1 MHLII
6 TEKHDAASKIA
17 AILFKDRTPER
28 INGVPAYRSKAA
40 DALVIGLAGHI
51 LELDFPEA
59 YQKWSAFPPRELIRA
74 QVVTYP
80 SKKDLVGAL
89 ATLATKV
96 TRVTIATDYDRE
108 GEMIGVEAYNI
119 IKKISSPTF
128 DRVRYSSFT
137 KEEITKAFASPT
149 AVDFDLAAAGECRQ
163 EIDLVWG
170 AALTRFVSIAG
181 NKFGKDFLSV
191 GRVQTPLLAL
201 IVDREKEI
209 QAFTSKPYW
218 EIVATLLKEDRS
230 FTASHKR
237 GRFDKKEEAA
247 AIHKKLG
254 KTAVVKDV
262 KADRKKE
269 QPPIPFNT
277 TEFVKAASALG
288 FTAASAMQI
297 AEALY
302 INGWI
307 SYPRTDNTVYPDTLN
322 LKDLLG
328 IFKTSPDF
336 AKSALEL
343 LAMPSITPTR
353 GKVETKDH
361 PPIYPV
367 ACAMR
372 KDLDDRQWKLYEL
385 VVRRYFATLSPACEW
400 ETIKAEI
407 DISGEPFAANGKQ
420 LAVPGWRKHYPYGLQ
435 KDELLPP
442 LKAGDP
448 LLVRKADLLEKKT
461 EPPKRYGQGKLVQM
475 MEDLGL
481 GTKATRHEAL
491 AKLYQ
496 RGFIEGNPP
505 QPTAT
510 GISLID
516 ALKAYASAI
525 TSNAMTSKLE
535 RDMDAIAASQLKK
548 AAVAKES
555 REMLDKVFDQLEK
568 NRLEIGRILRSGFAA
583 DSDIGPCPLC
593 GSALVVRERKSD
605 KNKFIACSGFP
616 NCRNTYNVPPGT
628 LKFDK
633 TVCEKHRL
641 HHVKVTPPSTKGPD
655 GKAVRGKAYDFG
667 CPACRKENPSVMPP
681 CVKTCKP
688 DLRAMIPHGRESGEL
703 VTTEAH
709 RVTGLPQ
716 RHRDAQRF
724 TEIFTII
731 IMMLTLRL
739 QLLFFCP
746 SRYPIT
752 SPVTIPVPLQQ
763 GSGRG

>member
-17 AILFKDRTPER
+17 AILFQDKVPER
-28 INGVPAYRSKAA
+28 ISGVPAYRSKAA
-40 DALVIGLAGHI
+40 NALVIGLAGHI

-59 YQKWSAFPPRELIRA
+59 YQKWSALPPRALIRA
-74 QVVTYP
+74 QVLTYP
-80 SKKDLVGAL
+80 SKKDLVSAL
-89 ATLATKV
+89 ATLAPKA

-108 GEMIGVEAYNI
+108 GEMIGAEAYRI
-119 IKKISSPTF
+119 IKKISSPAF

-137 KEEITKAFASPT
+137 KEEITKAFATPVE
-149 AVDFDLAAAGECRQ
+149 VDFDLAAAGECRQ

-209 QAFTSKPYW
+209 QAFASKPYW
-218 EIVATLLKEDRS
+218 EILATLLKGDQS
-230 FTASHKR
+230 FTAAHKR
-237 GRFDKKEEAA
+237 GRFEKKEEAA

-254 KTAVVKDV
+254 KTGFVKDL
-262 KADRKKE
+262 KAERKKE

-297 AEALY
+297 AEELY

-322 LKDLLG
+322 LREIVTL
-328 IFKTSPDF
+328 FKINSDF

-343 LAMPSITPTR
+343 LAQPSLTPTR

-367 ACAMR
+367 ASAR
-372 KDLDDRQWKLYEL
+372 RSELDDRHWKLYEL
-385 VVRRYFATLSPACEW
+385 VVRRFFATLSTQCEW
-400 ETIKAEI
+400 DVIKAEI
-407 DISGEPFAANGKQ
+407 DITGEPFVANGKQ
-420 LAVPGWRKHYPYGLQ
+420 LTVPGWRKHYPYGLP
-435 KDELLPP
+435 KDELLPA
-442 LKAGDP
+442 LKTGDQ
-448 LLVRKADLLEKKT
+448 LLVKKADLLEKKT

-496 RGFIEGNPP
+496 RGYIEGNPP

-510 GISLID
+510 GISLVD
-516 ALKAYASAI
+516 ALKAHASAI
-525 TSNAMTSKLE
+525 TSNAMTSRLE
-535 RDMDAIAASQLKK
+535 KDMDSIASSQMKK
-548 AAVAKES
+548 DAVCLES
-555 REMLDKVFDQLEK
+555 RNMLDKVFDQLEK
-568 NRLEIGRILRSGFAA
+568 NRAEIGRILRSGFAA
-583 DSDIGPCPLC
+583 DSEIGPCPLC
-593 GSALVVRERKSD
+593 GSALVVRERKAD

-616 NCRNTYNVPPGT
+616 NCRNTYNVPPGS
-628 LKFDK
+628 LKFDAK

-641 HHVKVTPPSTKGPD
+641 HPVKVTPPSTRGPD

-667 CPACRKENPSVMPP
+667 CPACRKEGSAPGPAAEKAPSPAV
-681 CVKTCKP
+681 
-688 DLRAMIPHGRESGEL
+688 ASSY
-703 VTTEAH
+703 
-709 RVTGLPQ
+709 Q
-716 RHRDAQRF
+716 
-724 TEIFTII
+724 
-731 IMMLTLRL
+731 
-739 QLLFFCP
+739 
-746 SRYPIT
+746 SRK
-752 SPVTIPVPLQQ
+752 
-763 GSGRG
+763 

>member
-17 AILFKDRTPER
+17 AILFNDKVQER
-28 INGVPAYRSKAA
+28 INGVPAYRSKAS
-40 DALVIGLAGHI
+40 DAMVIGLAGHI
-51 LELDFPEA
+51 LEIDFPES

-74 QVVTYP
+74 PVITSP
-80 SKKDLVGAL
+80 SKKDLVAAL
-89 ATLATKV
+89 ITLAPKS
-96 TRVTIATDYDRE
+96 TRVSIATDYDRE
-108 GEMIGVEAYNI
+108 GEMIGAEAYRI
-119 IKKISSPTF
+119 IKKISNPAF

-209 QAFTSKPYW
+209 LAFASKPYW
-218 EIVATLLKEDRS
+218 EIIATLLKGDQS
-230 FTASHKR
+230 FNASHRR

-254 KTAVVKDV
+254 KTAFVKDL
-262 KADRKKE
+262 KAERKKE

-288 FTAASAMQI
+288 FTAANAMQI

-322 LKDLLG
+322 LKDILSM
-328 IFKTSPDF
+328 FKVSPDF
-336 AKSALEL
+336 AKSAHEL
-343 LAMPSITPTR
+343 LAQPTITPTR
-353 GKVETKDH
+353 GKVESKDH

-367 ACAMR
+367 ACAKR
-372 KDLDDRQWKLYEL
+372 TDLDDKHWKLYEL
-385 VVRRYFATLSPACEW
+385 VVRRYFATLSAPCEW
-400 ETIKAEI
+400 DVIKAEI
-407 DISGEPFAANGKQ
+407 DISGEPFIANGKQ
-420 LAVPGWRKHYPYGLQ
+420 LTIPGWRKHYPYGMP
-435 KDELLPP
+435 KDEILPV
-442 LKAGDP
+442 LKTGDQ
-448 LLVRKADLLEKKT
+448 LLVKKADLLEKKT

-491 AKLYQ
+491 AKLYS
-496 RGFIEGNPP
+496 RGYIENNPP

-516 ALKAYASAI
+516 ALKAHASAI
-525 TSNAMTSKLE
+525 TSNAMTSRLE
-535 RDMDAIAASQLKK
+535 KDMDSIASSQMKK
-548 AAVAKES
+548 DTVAKES
-555 REMLDKVFDQLEK
+555 RDMLDKVFDQLEK
-568 NRLEIGRILRSGFAA
+568 NRSDISRLLRGGFAA
-583 DSDIGPCPLC
+583 DSEIGPCPLC

-616 NCRNTYNVPPGT
+616 NCRNTFNVPPGSI
-628 LKFDK
+628 KFDK
-633 TVCEKHRL
+633 VVCEKHRL
-641 HHVKVTPPSTKGPD
+641 HHIKVTPPSTKGPD
-655 GKAVRGKAYDFG
+655 GKAVRGKAYDYG
-667 CPACRKENPSVMPP
+667 CPACRKEGPAKVQ
-681 CVKTCKP
+681 
-688 DLRAMIPHGRESGEL
+688 D
-703 VTTEAH
+703 
-709 RVTGLPQ
+709 
-716 RHRDAQRF
+716 
-724 TEIFTII
+724 
-731 IMMLTLRL
+731 
-739 QLLFFCP
+739 
-746 SRYPIT
+746 SR
-752 SPVTIPVPLQQ
+752 
-763 GSGRG
+763 